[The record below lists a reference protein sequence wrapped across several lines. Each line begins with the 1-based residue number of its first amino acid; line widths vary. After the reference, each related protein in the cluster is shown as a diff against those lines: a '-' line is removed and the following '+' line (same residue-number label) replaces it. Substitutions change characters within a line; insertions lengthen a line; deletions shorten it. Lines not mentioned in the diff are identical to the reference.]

1 MSNVDSPAHYNVG
14 KIEVIDFIDD
24 QKLDFTLGNAVKYIC
39 RAKHKGTELEDLKKA
54 RWYLDHAIQKL
65 ESSLIT
71 VVDAHFEDEPV
82 EHYVGPFVG
91 KRVESPLEEKTGV
104 ILVDDGEVVK
114 VQWADE
120 TEPVSYPLAMF
131 KSGLKEKW
139 LVWVEES
146 KKD

>member
-1 MSNVDSPAHYNVG
+1 MSNVIHPAHYNTG
-14 KIEVIDFIDD
+14 KIEVWDAITDW
-24 QKLDFTLGNAVKYIC
+24 QLDFLSGNVVKYVA
-39 RAKHKGTELEDLKKA
+39 RAGHKGPEIEDLRKA
-54 RWYLDHAIQKL
+54 REYLNKKIALL